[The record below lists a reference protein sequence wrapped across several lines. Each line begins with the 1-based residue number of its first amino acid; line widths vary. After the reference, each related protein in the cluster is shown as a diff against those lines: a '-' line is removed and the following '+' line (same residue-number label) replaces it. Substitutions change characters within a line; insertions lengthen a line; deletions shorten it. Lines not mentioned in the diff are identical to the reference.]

1 VGKRLGVLGAAIAL
15 TALAVG
21 VVSPALGSS
30 SDDDDGKQVIRV
42 VGITTEEE
50 FLDFG
55 AEDFSLGDEFVFS
68 ADLRKGGKEV
78 GTFGAVCTITS
89 LERQQAQCV
98 ATASFTDGQITVQGL
113 LTGEPETFVLPV
125 TGGSGEFKGADGEVH
140 VRQVSDTRE
149 ILTFR
154 LED

>member
-1 VGKRLGVLGAAIAL
+1 MGKRLAAFGAAMAL

-30 SDDDDGKQVIRV
+30 GDDDDRKQVIRV
-42 VGITTEEE
+42 VSITTEEE

-55 AEDFSLGDEFVFS
+55 AEDFSLGDEFVIS
-68 ADLRKGGKEV
+68 AELRKGGKEV
-78 GTFGAVCTITS
+78 GTFGGVCTITS

-113 LTGEPETFVLPV
+113 LSEEPETFVLPV

-140 VRQVSDTRE
+140 VREVSETRD

-154 LED
+154 LDD